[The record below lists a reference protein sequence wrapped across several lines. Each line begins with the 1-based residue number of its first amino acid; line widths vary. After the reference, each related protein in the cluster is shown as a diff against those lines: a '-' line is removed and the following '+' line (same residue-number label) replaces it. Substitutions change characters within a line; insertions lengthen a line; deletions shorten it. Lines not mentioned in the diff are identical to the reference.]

1 MKFALSI
8 LASLSFSQSAVA
20 AELSETWTS
29 VRAMG
34 MGNAFTAHVSS
45 SDALFYNPAGLAREG
60 GFKWTV
66 FDPRVG
72 LADPTEL
79 QEAATLMNGTDM
91 AAFFNNMYNVPIW
104 VSAGTKTAVRFGNFA
119 FAGFGSS
126 DVSAYLTNPAYPSFN
141 LAYFVDY
148 GGAMGVGIPA
158 GPFMNLGVGFRRI
171 TRTGTSA
178 PLGAAD
184 LAGIGNSAANLQ
196 AELQN
201 RGTGYG
207 LDLAAVFTLPSPVK
221 PLFSIVWKNIGNTE
235 FQLESGA
242 APPQPILSEIV
253 LGTALE
259 IELPLM
265 TITPALDYK
274 HLNRT
279 DVQMGKKIH
288 LGIEVSLPVIDL
300 RAGIN
305 QGYYCFGGGFNTGI
319 LRIDAA
325 TYGVELGEYP
335 GQLQDRRYMVQVA
348 FELGFSSPF
357 GGSGAAGSKD
367 GSSSRPRL
375 KQRR

>member
-1 MKFALSI
+1 MKFVFAFVALIS
-8 LASLSFSQSAVA
+8 LAQSALA

-34 MGNAFTAHVSS
+34 MGNAYTAHVST

-79 QEAATLMNGTDM
+79 SEAMELMNGDDM
-91 AAFFNNMYNVPIW
+91 AAFFNHMYNVPVW
-104 VSAGTKTAVRFGNFA
+104 VSGGMKTAVRFGNFA
-119 FAGFGSS
+119 FAAFGSS
-126 DVSAYLTNPAYPSFN
+126 DVSAYLSNPAYPSFN

-148 GGAMGVGIPA
+148 GGAVGVGIPA

-184 LAGIGNSAANLQ
+184 LAGIGNNGAALQ
-196 AELQN
+196 EELRN

-235 FQLESGA
+235 FQLEDGA

-274 HLNRT
+274 H
-279 DVQMGKKIH
+279 
-288 LGIEVSLPVIDL
+288 
-300 RAGIN
+300 
-305 QGYYCFGGGFNTGI
+305 
-319 LRIDAA
+319 
-325 TYGVELGEYP
+325 
-335 GQLQDRRYMVQVA
+335 
-348 FELGFSSPF
+348 
-357 GGSGAAGSKD
+357 
-367 GSSSRPRL
+367 
-375 KQRR
+375 